1 MNHDYYCILL
11 FYLLL
16 LFFIYIIIF
25 HLFIIIFYLFLFIY
39 LFLFYFQFAISILK
53 FVFYKK
59 PEPKFTNL
67 VFTLL
72 LCLASAS
79 PLGEVE
85 LVRQRL
91 LLGLCLSVGVPF
103 WTSLPGCAGH
113 LHAAVAASG
122 GGRSTGEDTG
132 EDPSRHKN
140 SRGHGWI

>member
-1 MNHDYYCILL
+1 MIIIMLL
-11 FYLLL
+11 FD
-16 LFFIYIIIF
+16 
-25 HLFIIIFYLFLFIY
+25 LFIIFV
-39 LFLFYFQFAISILK
+39 FQFINSILK
-53 FVFYKK
+53 FVFNKK

-79 PLGEVE
+79 PLGEVV

-91 LLGLCLSVGVPF
+91 LLGLCLTVGVPF

-122 GGRSTGEDTG
+122 GERSTGEDPG
-132 EDPSRHKN
+132 GL
-140 SRGHGWI
+140 RGKEVAKL

>member
-1 MNHDYYCILL
+1 MNHDYYYILL
-11 FYLLL
+11 FD
-16 LFFIYIIIF
+16 LFVIIIF
-25 HLFIIIFYLFLFIY
+25 V
-39 LFLFYFQFAISILK
+39 FQFINSILK
-53 FVFYKK
+53 FVFNKK
-59 PEPKFTNL
+59 PEPKFANL

-79 PLGEVE
+79 PLGEVV

-132 EDPSRHKN
+132 ED
-140 SRGHGWI
+140 